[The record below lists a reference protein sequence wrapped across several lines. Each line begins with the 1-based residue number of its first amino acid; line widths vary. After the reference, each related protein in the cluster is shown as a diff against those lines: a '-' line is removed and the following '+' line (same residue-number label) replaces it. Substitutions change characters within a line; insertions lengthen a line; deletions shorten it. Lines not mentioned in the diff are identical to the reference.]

1 MLDVWPPS
9 GSERKIKFAGNDS
22 SNSGELA
29 FDSAGFP
36 DQFVLYH
43 WASQCGNACSLDKLS
58 ALKNKLV
65 VRSINA

>member
-1 MLDVWPPS
+1 MLEVWTPS

-22 SNSGELA
+22 SNSGESA
-29 FDSAGFP
+29 FDGAGFP

-43 WASQCGNACSLDKLS
+43 WASQSCNACSLDKLS